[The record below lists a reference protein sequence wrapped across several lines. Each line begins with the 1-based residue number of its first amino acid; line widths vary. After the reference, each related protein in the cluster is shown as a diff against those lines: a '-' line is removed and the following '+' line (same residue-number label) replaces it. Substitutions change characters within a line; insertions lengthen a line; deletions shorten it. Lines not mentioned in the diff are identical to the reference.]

1 MENTDDEYSF
11 DLTPKLKSSPIKI
24 LFVSFNESDKKCI
37 YCGEEYIKTIFCRQ
51 KYCKK
56 CASCY
61 ITDIKYNNIYLDLN
75 LYIENLKCCE
85 NERSETYEP
94 QNIQECCRNCLE
106 ILYFKQIPVRYS
118 YKSKYRNL
126 YENTIES
133 EKNCRL
139 CGKSLYKGK
148 NINEM
153 ERFKLCSNCYLISS
167 GCVKSTL
174 TEKSIPIIY
183 LPWWHNKSY
192 CEACKKTLT
201 FISDCQKYC
210 TNCLIFYTGCR
221 YCLTTNVIFGPTIQ
235 SQCKKCKRVSSID
248 FDNTKI
254 SIGNSD
260 LDDFLSNS
268 RINIYESLKIT
279 EFVDK
284 VKNIDKYFCPY
295 TICKSI
301 YQVVKQSMEWIS
313 YSQFTNINE
322 IAQGG
327 YGTIYQ
333 ATWLDGGLSDRGY
346 RSSNETVILKRFMNS
361 KDIDKY
367 FLNELK
373 SNQYCY
379 QIKHHIVKT
388 YGFTRDPELE
398 GYILVMEYAKEGD
411 LHNFLQKRFADITWN
426 KEKLIILWQISE
438 GLETIHKANYIHRDF
453 HSGNILFDFAS
464 PGYEPNYDEKH
475 QWKIGDLGLSQHANN
490 TSSNNEIYGVIP
502 YIAPE
507 IFNGCWDPD
516 PKKRPSIKKVRN
528 TFGSWYFRKKHNEVF
543 DQAESKRKKL
553 INLRQLG
560 PEFSEKPH
568 PDAIFTSRP
577 LSSIISKCS
586 SINPSKDYTSKEL
599 EFDIDIERSNVVRT
613 IEELNIN
620 SHAIDYTSKEL
631 EFDID
636 IERSNVVRTIEELNI
651 NSHAIDYTSKE
662 LEFDIDIERA
672 NVLVTKR
679 NIEELNINSHE
690 NNGKHIKI
698 E

>member
-85 NERSETYEP
+85 NERSGTYEP

-153 ERFKLCSNCYLISS
+153 ERFKLCSNCYLISF

-301 YQVVKQSMEWIS
+301 YQVVKQSMEWIP

-322 IAQGG
+322 IAKGG

-490 TSSNNEIYGVIP
+490 TSSNN
-502 YIAPE
+502 
-507 IFNGCWDPD
+507 N
-516 PKKRPSIKKVRN
+516 
-528 TFGSWYFRKKHNEVF
+528 
-543 DQAESKRKKL
+543 
-553 INLRQLG
+553 
-560 PEFSEKPH
+560 
-568 PDAIFTSRP
+568 
-577 LSSIISKCS
+577 
-586 SINPSKDYTSKEL
+586 
-599 EFDIDIERSNVVRT
+599 
-613 IEELNIN
+613 
-620 SHAIDYTSKEL
+620 
-631 EFDID
+631 
-636 IERSNVVRTIEELNI
+636 
-651 NSHAIDYTSKE
+651 
-662 LEFDIDIERA
+662 
-672 NVLVTKR
+672 
-679 NIEELNINSHE
+679 
-690 NNGKHIKI
+690 
-698 E
+698 